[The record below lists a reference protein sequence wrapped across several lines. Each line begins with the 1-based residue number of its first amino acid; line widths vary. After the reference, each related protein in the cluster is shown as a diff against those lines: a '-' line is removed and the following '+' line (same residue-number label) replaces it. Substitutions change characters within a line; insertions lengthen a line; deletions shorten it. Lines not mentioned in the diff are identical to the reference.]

1 MIRLT
6 VFTGVKFQSES
17 PKKALLQGGQQ
28 HGSSWEKI
36 TPLLLLLLCVLRF
49 GKVLCHFCACS
60 NRKSSFRTVIARN
73 ERTSRPNSKHRFTFK
88 ALTVTGIAYKEQQYK
103 AEKKK
108 KPEEKLFLLLP
119 MQMREN
125 DTMLNHNIIW
135 LSVKSAKR
143 MLRPS
148 DLSSE
153 TEYCS
158 SQHVRDDHWLHW
170 QGGEELNI
178 QFKCQNLTKS
188 EDAACSQWW
197 AASTSLILILC
208 HHLYFTILKG
218 EISYILPL
226 LHLSNN
232 HGY

>member
-73 ERTSRPNSKHRFTFK
+73 ERTS
-88 ALTVTGIAYKEQQYK
+88 YKEQQYK

-178 QFKCQNLTKS
+178 QFKCQNLTQS
-188 EDAACSQWW
+188 EDGACSQWW

-226 LHLSNN
+226 LHLSNK